1 MYMKYV
7 LPKIRHHD
15 PVNLVQDGG
24 DYENN
29 FYYQSF
35 LIHSTAICCQV
46 KTSAMNLKFRP
57 RRQSVKNKTEAFY
70 QIQSF
75 LLQNPSNL
83 YFFPIKFLGLQVQYQ
98 FLMWP

>member
-1 MYMKYV
+1 MNMTYV

-35 LIHSTAICCQV
+35 LIYSTAICCQV

-75 LLQNPSNL
+75 LLQNPPNL
-83 YFFPIKFLGLQVQYQ
+83 YYFQFVDLQVQYQ